1 MTPPNPADVRRG
13 HNSLVFAGPTGIP
26 TLSHVDT
33 VKLPIALRAGQ
44 EARLKDHVT
53 SCIFKVLS
61 AQTERSWPDLYSL
74 PMIVRVTNAGSLT
87 TNFGDSNFRLLV
99 DDVPRAPTDNLSDLV
114 NAHSA
119 KEGTIVFAIPVNA
132 TRLVL
137 QFQMGDETATFPL

>member
-1 MTPPNPADVRRG
+1 
-13 HNSLVFAGPTGIP
+13 
-26 TLSHVDT
+26 
-33 VKLPIALRAGQ
+33 
-44 EARLKDHVT
+44 
-53 SCIFKVLS
+53 
-61 AQTERSWPDLYSL
+61 
-74 PMIVRVTNAGSLT
+74 MIVRVTNAGSLT